1 MYFLFNL
8 YKNINMKRGWGCTYM
23 THTHPLPFDQ
33 LSTSYHIRLKQM
45 EGVSFKCLQ
54 QTLNMHITYGDF
66 YVGHLSIRK
75 KSCDTCKLVY
85 LTSLRIYMEQIK
97 IPFESRLFRF
107 DYISCLSEW
116 HVADKNHRDKLVY
129 LPLLNAEWTC
139 ISSFI

>member
-1 MYFLFNL
+1 
-8 YKNINMKRGWGCTYM
+8 MKRGWGCTYT

-97 IPFESRLFRF
+97 IHFESRLFRF
-107 DYISCLSEW
+107 D
-116 HVADKNHRDKLVY
+116 
-129 LPLLNAEWTC
+129 
-139 ISSFI
+139 

>member
-54 QTLNMHITYGDF
+54 QTLNSHITYGDC

-75 KSCDTCKLVY
+75 KSCDTC
-85 LTSLRIYMEQIK
+85 
-97 IPFESRLFRF
+97 
-107 DYISCLSEW
+107 
-116 HVADKNHRDKLVY
+116 N
-129 LPLLNAEWTC
+129 
-139 ISSFI
+139 